1 MSIFGLKKNRNFFA
15 NSFTFAPIK
24 LKLMKNF
31 LFKALFIS
39 FLAVTV
45 GCRKNQKTT
54 NATTTTAQ
62 NSIAYA
68 SGLSIYK
75 YNGYSLVKV
84 TNPWPEA
91 NKDFTYILK
100 EDSGIIPD
108 SLQQYTTIPVPLKS
122 VVVTSTTNV
131 PFLEML
137 GVENKLVGFP
147 HTDYISSVK
156 TRALIDKGI
165 IKNVGQ
171 NERLNIE
178 KLIDLSPELIV
189 TFGVDNNNPMIKNL
203 EKSGLKVL
211 IQGDWMEQSPLGK
224 AEWIKLYAAL
234 FGKEKEADI
243 LFGNIVKEY
252 NEALSSVKNKET
264 KATVLYGNMYQEQ
277 WFVAKGNSWVAQFL
291 KDAKA
296 NYLWADVEGTGSL
309 GLTFE
314 KVLEKAKNADIW
326 IAAGTFKTLAEL
338 ASSNPHY
345 NQFDAFKKKNV
356 YTFESKL
363 GATGGTIYYEMAPS
377 RPDLVLKDFIKI
389 FHPNLL
395 PNYTLTFAEKLK

>member
-1 MSIFGLKKNRNFFA
+1 MK
-15 NSFTFAPIK
+15 TF
-24 LKLMKNF
+24 LY
-31 LFKALFIS
+31 KALFLS
-39 FLAVTV
+39 FFALTI
-45 GCRKNQKTT
+45 GCGKSEKNEVI
-54 NATTTTAQ
+54 Q
-62 NSIAYA
+62 NVKAENTIQYA

-75 YNGYSLVKV
+75 YDGYSVVKV
-84 TNPWPEA
+84 TNPWPDA
-91 NKDFTYILK
+91 NRDFTYVLK
-100 EDSGIIPD
+100 EKNATVPD
-108 SLQQYTTIPVPLKS
+108 SLQKHTTIQVPLQS
-122 VVVTSTTNV
+122 IVVTSTTNV

-165 IKNVGQ
+165 VKNVGQ
-171 NERLNIE
+171 NERLNME
-178 KLIDLSPELIV
+178 KLIELSPELIV

-203 EKSGLKVL
+203 EKSGLKVM

-234 FGKEKEADI
+234 FGKEKEADQ
-243 LFGNIVKEY
+243 LFDNIVKEY
-252 NEALSSVKNKET
+252 KEALTSVKGKQA
-264 KATVLYGNMYQEQ
+264 KATVLYGNMYQDQ
-277 WFVAKGNSWVAQFL
+277 WYVAKGNSWVAQFL

-296 NYLWADVEGTGSL
+296 NYLWADLEGTGSL
-309 GLTFE
+309 GLPFE

-326 IAAGTFKTLAEL
+326 IAAGTFKTLGEL
-338 ASSNPHY
+338 SASNPHY
-345 NQFDAFKKKNV
+345 SQFDAFKKKNV

-389 FHPNLL
+389 FHPELL
-395 PNYTLTFAEKLK
+395 SDYTLTYAEKLK

>member
-1 MSIFGLKKNRNFFA
+1 MK
-15 NSFTFAPIK
+15 TFLYK
-24 LKLMKNF
+24 T
-31 LFKALFIS
+31 LFIS
-39 FLAVTV
+39 FFAFTI
-45 GCRKNQKTT
+45 GCRKNEKTI

-62 NSIAYA
+62 NAIEYA

-75 YNGYSLVKV
+75 YNGYSVVKV

-91 NKDFTYILK
+91 NKDFTYVLK
-100 EDSGIIPD
+100 EESGTVPD
-108 SLQQYTTIPVPLKS
+108 SLQKYTTIPVPLKS

-171 NERLNIE
+171 NERLNME

-203 EKSGLKVL
+203 EKSGLKVM

-234 FGKEKEADI
+234 FGKEKEADV
-243 LFGNIVKEY
+243 LFDNIVKGY
-252 NEALSSVKNKET
+252 NEALVSVKNKEA
-264 KATVLYGNMYQEQ
+264 KASVLYGNMYQEQ

-309 GLTFE
+309 GLPFE

-345 NQFDAFKKKNV
+345 SQFDAFGKKNV

-363 GATGGTIYYEMAPS
+363 GATGGTVYYELGPS

-389 FHPNLL
+389 FHPDLL
-395 PNYTLTFAEKLK
+395 PDYTLTFAEKLN